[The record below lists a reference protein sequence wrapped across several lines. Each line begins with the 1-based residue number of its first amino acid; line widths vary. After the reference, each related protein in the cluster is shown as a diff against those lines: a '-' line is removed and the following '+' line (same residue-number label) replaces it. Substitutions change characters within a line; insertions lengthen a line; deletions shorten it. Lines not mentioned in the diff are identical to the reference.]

1 MAHCCA
7 TSSIGKQ
14 KMKRRTTETSEQKS
28 STLSAHDW
36 TWVDEKKIDLFF
48 SVFCFFS
55 SSCII
60 FFKKNCL
67 FYLLYGQNLTFE
79 DVTLEVMTIFSL
91 QKKQFMKTLEAMSE
105 GWIASCRLSHFIKA
119 PYFSATTNV
128 RQLIWHFL
136 EMSQDRINPQKKRD
150 AVIESYLH

>member
-1 MAHCCA
+1 
-7 TSSIGKQ
+7 
-14 KMKRRTTETSEQKS
+14 MKRKS
-28 STLSAHDW
+28 
-36 TWVDEKKIDLFF
+36 ICF
-48 SVFCFFS
+48 SVFSASFLRLVS
-55 SSCII
+55 

-128 RQLIWHFL
+128 RQLI
-136 EMSQDRINPQKKRD
+136 
-150 AVIESYLH
+150 